1 MSIGL
6 SDLCDQ
12 SFVHR
17 LSIFFP
23 FFVFVVC
30 FLFYVFFCFF
40 CLFFSRTADLDGVSI
55 VSQFVVGSLILSS
68 LLLFSP
74 IVLVETQNYI
84 LKCGTLDKKG

>member
-6 SDLCDQ
+6 SDLCDR

-23 FFVFVVC
+23 FFVFV
-30 FLFYVFFCFF
+30 FCFF
-40 CLFFSRTADLDGVSI
+40 FVLFVFFSRTADLDGVSI
-55 VSQFVVGSLILSS
+55 DNQFVVGSLILSF